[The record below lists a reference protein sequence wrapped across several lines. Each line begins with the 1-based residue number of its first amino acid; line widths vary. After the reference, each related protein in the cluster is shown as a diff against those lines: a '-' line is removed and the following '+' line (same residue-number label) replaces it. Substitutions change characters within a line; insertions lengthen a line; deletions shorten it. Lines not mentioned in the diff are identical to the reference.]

1 MSETAEPR
9 LLRLIHGT
17 TEPLNYFHPS
27 GHSSAQ
33 ARTAAAR
40 ALAEQILLRQ
50 GFSGASID
58 KLRLVHRGA
67 CDVYRARAG
76 SHDLVLH
83 TGAEVLVR
91 QLHDNLVTLEQIDGE
106 GLPRAIGWEAPEAGP
121 AHGAA
126 VLVTTTLPGF
136 ELSTR
141 TFSLEAWNGLCRL
154 LLRLHGLPAY
164 GKPGVRRRPVHDAHA
179 FPALAAELEEGVHK
193 HRLPIPLDRL
203 RRHLE
208 GMVEYTQVHAAAF
221 NVRTALIHTD
231 LSRANVLI
239 DGPKAGIIDWLD
251 LGAGDYAYDL
261 ASLKFAMDSV
271 RPSDSA
277 ALLQEQAG
285 LYRVVF
291 DDSTLE
297 LRMRFFLALVG
308 LVRAHSYARHTRP
321 YPPGRA
327 WRVRTCYLHSEAQWR
342 SPLRLEGND
351 VGAPA
356 VPTDHRP
363 LPPSRPLR
371 ALYYLASNRR
381 PI

>member
-1 MSETAEPR
+1 
-9 LLRLIHGT
+9 
-17 TEPLNYFHPS
+17 
-27 GHSSAQ
+27 
-33 ARTAAAR
+33 
-40 ALAEQILLRQ
+40 LAEQILRRQ
-50 GFSGASID
+50 GFSGASVD

-67 CDVYRARAG
+67 CNVYRARAG
-76 SHDLVLH
+76 SHELVLH
-83 TGAEVLVR
+83 TGGEVLVR
-91 QLHDNLVTLEQIDGE
+91 QLHDNLVTLEQIDGD
-106 GLPRAIGWEAPEAGP
+106 GLPRAIGWEAPEAGR
-121 AHGAA
+121 AHGPA
-126 VLVTTTLPGF
+126 VLVSTLLAGV

-141 TFSLEAWNGLCRL
+141 TFSPEAWNELCRI
-154 LLRLHGLPAY
+154 LLRLHRLPAD
-164 GKPGVRRRPVHDAHA
+164 GEPGARRRPVHDASS
-179 FPALAAELEEGVHK
+179 FPELAAELEEAVRK

-208 GMVEYTQVHAAAF
+208 SMAEHTQVHAAAF
-221 NVRTALIHTD
+221 NVRPALIHTD

-239 DGPKAGIIDWLD
+239 DGPKAGIVDWLD
-251 LGAGDYAYDL
+251 LGEGDYAFDL

-277 ALLQEQAG
+277 TLLQEQAR
-285 LYRVVF
+285 LYRAVF

-297 LRMRFFLALVG
+297 LRMRFFMALVG
-308 LVRAHSYARHTRP
+308 LVRAHSYAGHTRP

-342 SPLRLEGND
+342 SPLRLDGDD

-381 PI
+381 AM